1 MTLLRDAVAIGRP
14 SKLTPEVV
22 ELAREAASAGGAW
35 TTIAAACNV
44 QEETVRL
51 WVREAKAGREDGL
64 YQAFLTAINEGRH
77 QAELKALRKIT
88 AFDDSRDAQW
98 WLTHHPSTRDT
109 WSDAAATR
117 REVDRVLSM
126 VAKGVSESGLPPD
139 QQRAVLLSIRAN
151 GAGVNDAADD

>member
-1 MTLLRDAVAIGRP
+1 VAIGRP
-14 SKLTPEVV
+14 SKITSEVI

-35 TTIAAACNV
+35 STIAAACNV
-44 QEETVRL
+44 HEETVRL
-51 WVREAKAGREDGL
+51 WIREAKAGREDGL

-98 WLTHHPSTRDT
+98 WLTHHPGTRDT

-117 REVDRVLSM
+117 REVDRVIGM
-126 VAKGVSESGLPPD
+126 VATGVANSGLTPE
-139 QQRAVLLSIRAN
+139 QKQAVLLSIRAS
-151 GAGVNDAADD
+151 GVGLDDAETP